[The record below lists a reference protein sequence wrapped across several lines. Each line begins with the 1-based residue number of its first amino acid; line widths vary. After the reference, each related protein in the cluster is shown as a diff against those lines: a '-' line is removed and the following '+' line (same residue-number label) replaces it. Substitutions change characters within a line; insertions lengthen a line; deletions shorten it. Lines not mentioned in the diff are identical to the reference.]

1 MNDRIYVYLII
12 ILLHTNIQALGIVVL
27 EKNISPFKPMTD
39 NHTSGCGLY
48 GPQEHWWQDLQRGS
62 LYIATHKM

>member
-12 ILLHTNIQALGIVVL
+12 ILLHTNIQALGIV

-48 GPQEHWWQDLQRGS
+48 EPQERWWQDLQRGS